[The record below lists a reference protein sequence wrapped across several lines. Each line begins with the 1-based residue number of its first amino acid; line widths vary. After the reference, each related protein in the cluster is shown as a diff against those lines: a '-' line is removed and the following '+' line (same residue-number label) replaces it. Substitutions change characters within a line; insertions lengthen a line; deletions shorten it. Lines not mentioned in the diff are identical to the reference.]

1 MPTTYELPK
10 TNTLITPFEE
20 YRGKESTF
28 LTCVSYE
35 DRPVLSLQEVLNR
48 KNINKCILIKL
59 TDLFSDRKKG
69 SLSESDAIDFE
80 VRNAWEKNYEKIVS
94 LLEKWNVEK
103 IEVSGSYF
111 RPYYLAEEINSVL
124 PTNEEILFDISAL
137 PKHIL
142 LSTLRWC
149 EGKAFTFLYAR
160 PEHEREAEAEFSV
173 GTKRIGVIRGYE
185 GELRF
190 DRLHFLVLILGFEG
204 ARALSIFRHFE
215 PYRALALLGNPE
227 PLFDN
232 KISKFYLVNA
242 SKNNSQLLSNQ
253 RVIISNISSLD
264 PYAFKNEL
272 NEKIL
277 KYTEETDSNILIS
290 CLGTKP
296 QTLGLYL
303 YWLEHKNVQI
313 IYSIPSKRRIPSEGI
328 KQIWIY
334 KLSEIK
340 T

>member
-1 MPTTYELPK
+1 M
-10 TNTLITPFEE
+10 TNISMTPFEKYSGE
-20 YRGKESTF
+20 ENTF

-35 DRPVLSLQEVLNR
+35 DRPVLSLEEVLSR
-48 KNINKCILIKL
+48 KNINKCILIKI
-59 TDLFSDRKKG
+59 TDLLFDKNKWN
-69 SLSESDAIDFE
+69 SLDISEGDELDVK
-80 VRNAWEKNYEKIVS
+80 VRSSWEKNYEKIIN

-103 IEVSGSYF
+103 IEVSGSSF
-111 RPYYLAEEINSVL
+111 RPYYLAREINDAL
-124 PTNEEILFDISAL
+124 PTNEDILFDISAL

-142 LSTLRWC
+142 LSILRWC
-149 EGKAFTFLYAR
+149 EGKAFTFLYSR
-160 PEHEREAEAEFSV
+160 PEWEREAEAEFSV
-173 GTKRIGVIRGYE
+173 GTKRIGIIRGYE
-185 GELRF
+185 GEIRF

-227 PLFDN
+227 PLYNN
-232 KISKFYLVNA
+232 KTSQFYLDNA
-242 SKNNSQLLSNQ
+242 YKNNSQMLSNQ
-253 RVIISNISSLD
+253 RVITSKISSLD

-277 KYTEETDSNILIS
+277 TSYTEETDSNILIS

-313 IYSIPSKRRIPSEGI
+313 VYSIPSKRRIPSEGI

-334 KLSEIK
+334 K
-340 T
+340 